1 MVFVG
6 TILGVQCIIEQLGI
20 INHDETLFKKIS
32 HDMIKLNLLSIIRK
46 VCK

>member
-6 TILGVQCIIEQLGI
+6 TMGVQCIIEQLDI
-20 INHDETLFKKIS
+20 INHDETLFKKIF
-32 HDMIKLNLLSIIRK
+32 HDMIKLNLLSVIRK